1 VENHNLRSLRVL
13 DSASESIN
21 PEAWNWYNEHVG
33 KKQSVIVDTFW
44 YVNSR
49 SVCNCTQYRLQSK
62 LRLDRL
68 SSPHSLVRLRLG
80 LGHDQLSL
88 FGVGKGVDGDRIISE
103 MLGSNI
109 FAIAQ
114 EASASG
120 WTNDYLKVITAKSL
134 FCR

>member
-1 VENHNLRSLRVL
+1 
-13 DSASESIN
+13 
-21 PEAWNWYNEHVG
+21 
-33 KKQSVIVDTFW
+33 
-44 YVNSR
+44 
-49 SVCNCTQYRLQSK
+49 
-62 LRLDRL
+62 
-68 SSPHSLVRLRLG
+68 VRLRLG